1 MPAWGFLMRSD
12 HSPPSAWSVAGL
24 YLFGILLFF
33 WPFTD
38 LVTNALP
45 VQLGNL
51 HWRYGFGG
59 LLAAYLNTPIL
70 GLVLLMAVAY
80 WLRHVRTLRVLSVFE
95 LVMAVGLLV
104 VIVVFAL
111 DMLQVRASRPE
122 AARPAVLA
130 GGTIA
135 IAKHFTAA
143 VVLTL
148 LGIGG
153 WRTAGRWTK
162 VARQQAE
169 KGGASRI
176 VRKGKGSPQPSE
188 SSS

>member
-1 MPAWGFLMRSD
+1 MRSD

-24 YLFGILLFF
+24 YLFGILLFL

-59 LLAAYLNTPIL
+59 LLAAYLNTPVL
-70 GLVLLMAVAY
+70 GLVLLTAVAY
-80 WLRHVRTLRVLSVFE
+80 WMGHGRTLRFLSVVE
-95 LVMAVGLLV
+95 ILMAVGLLL

-122 AARPAVLA
+122 AARAAVLA
-130 GGTIA
+130 GGIIA
-135 IAKHFTAA
+135 IAKHLTAA

-148 LGIGG
+148 LGVGG
-153 WRTAGRWTK
+153 WRTAGRWAD
-162 VARQQAE
+162 VARGQAE
-169 KGGASRI
+169 EGGASRI
-176 VRKGKGSPQPSE
+176 VMKQRGSARPSE
-188 SSS
+188 SSG

>member
-1 MPAWGFLMRSD
+1 MRSD
-12 HSPPSAWSVAGL
+12 HSPPSTWSVAGL
-24 YLFGILLFF
+24 YLFGILLVF

-38 LVTNALP
+38 LLTNALP
-45 VQLGNL
+45 VRLGNL

-80 WLRHVRTLRVLSVFE
+80 WMGHGRMLRFLSVVE
-95 LVMAVGLLV
+95 ILIAAGLLV

-111 DMLQVRASRPE
+111 DLVQVRASRPE

-130 GGTIA
+130 GGAIA
-135 IAKHFTAA
+135 IAKHVTAA
-143 VVLTL
+143 VVFTL

-153 WRTAGRWTK
+153 WRTARRLAD
-162 VARQQAE
+162 VARQEAE
-169 KGGASRI
+169 NRGTSRI
-176 VRKGKGSPQPSE
+176 VMKRKRSPRPSE

>member
-1 MPAWGFLMRSD
+1 MRLD

-33 WPFTD
+33 WPLTD

-45 VQLGNL
+45 IQLGNL

-70 GLVLLMAVAY
+70 GLVLLMAVAH
-80 WLRHVRTLRVLSVFE
+80 WLGHTRTLSFLSVLE
-95 LVMAVGLLV
+95 LMMAVGLLA

-111 DMLQVRASRPE
+111 DMVQVRASRPE

-130 GGTIA
+130 GGSIA
-135 IAKHFTAA
+135 IAKHLTAA

-148 LGIGG
+148 LGVGG
-153 WRTAGRWTK
+153 WRTAGRWAD
-162 VARQQAE
+162 VARRQSE
-169 KGGASRI
+169 KDGASRI
-176 VRKGKGSPQPSE
+176 VMKR
-188 SSS
+188 

>member
-1 MPAWGFLMRSD
+1 MRSD
-12 HSPPSAWSVAGL
+12 HSPPSTWSVAGL

-38 LVTNALP
+38 LVSNALP

-70 GLVLLMAVAY
+70 GLILLMAVAY
-80 WLRHVRTLRVLSVFE
+80 WLGHTRTLRFLSVLE
-95 LVMAVGLLV
+95 LLMAVGLLV
-104 VIVVFAL
+104 VMVIFAL
-111 DMLQVRASRPE
+111 DMIQVRASRPE

-135 IAKHFTAA
+135 IAKHLTAA
-143 VVLTL
+143 VVLAL

-153 WRTAGRWTK
+153 WRTAGRCAE
-162 VARQQAE
+162 VARKQAE
-169 KGGASRI
+169 EGGASRI
-176 VRKGKGSPQPSE
+176 VMKRRGSAGPSE
-188 SSS
+188 ISG